1 MSKTTEKTD
10 KKDHLAD
17 IDAKLTLLLAIAM
30 CANPSLFEER
40 KSIASEKSVGLLA
53 DIGISDTDIAVMLAS
68 TKGSVER
75 LRQLHAKK
83 RK

>member
-1 MSKTTEKTD
+1 MD

-17 IDAKLTLLLAIAM
+17 LDAKLTLLLAIAM
-30 CANPSLFEER
+30 RADPSLFEER

-53 DIGISDTDIAVMLAS
+53 DMGISDVDIAVMLSS